1 MQIEKILA
9 IFQVVNNICD
19 ILKQQKKPFWPVGFC
34 RENFFFTQALN
45 VEVYEDW
52 KMQQKLD

>member
-19 ILKQQKKPFWPVGFC
+19 ILKQQKNFLACGALQ
-34 RENFFFTQALN
+34 REFFHTASKCWS
-45 VEVYEDW
+45 VYEDW